1 MRYQIA
7 ILLLSWLAA
16 CWQLPAQSL
25 IEPPRSLVE
34 VTLGHAWE
42 PAKGSQGFTV
52 AFGYE
57 RHLRGRHFYALEMRH
72 SYTDAR
78 GMLPADIAGDRY
90 GAPWYFQ
97 DYSNPYPNL
106 SRYPGHHFPSRPNRY
121 FNFNMG
127 VQYRY
132 EWLRAGK
139 HRLRSGLGL
148 VFTYRDE
155 VEIAQVVEVEAFSS
169 FLARGIHFVPIYR
182 YNSFLDF
189 GFTPELAY
197 RYQLSERLAL
207 GVQSQLSYFPGP
219 GHAILATGATLGV
232 ALGPRVYR
240 LQGRQKSGR

>member
-1 MRYQIA
+1 
-7 ILLLSWLAA
+7 
-16 CWQLPAQSL
+16 
-25 IEPPRSLVE
+25 
-34 VTLGHAWE
+34 
-42 PAKGSQGFTV
+42 
-52 AFGYE
+52 
-57 RHLRGRHFYALEMRH
+57 MRH

-78 GMLPADIAGDRY
+78 GLLPTDIAGDRY
-90 GAPWYFQ
+90 GTPYYFQ
-97 DYSNPYPNL
+97 DYSNPYPWSESFYGGINL
-106 SRYPGHHFPSRPNRY
+106 PSRPNRY
-121 FNFNMG
+121 FNFNLG

-132 EWLRAGK
+132 EWLRSGK

-148 VFTYRDE
+148 IFTYRDE
-155 VEIAQVVEVEAFSS
+155 VEIARIVEVEALHGA
-169 FLARGIHFVPIYR
+169 LADGTYFVPIYR

-240 LQGRQKSGR
+240 LQGRQKSGQ